1 MTGLPKQPTTFPCPS
16 RGWSG
21 PLAGAPRPRAFRGL
35 GWLGLRL
42 RRKIA
47 PTLAAAVTLLAICA
61 LSGCGYHVAG
71 RSNRLPD
78 NVKTLAVPMFVNQT
92 QTYHIEQ
99 TLTRDVVRE
108 LGDRTHY
115 KIVLD
120 AGESADATLKGT
132 VLSAQT
138 APLTYDPQT
147 GRISSSLVTVTM
159 KVTLT
164 ERRGRVLFENQ
175 NYTFREQ
182 YQVSANTASF
192 FSEETPALQR
202 MSRDF
207 ARTLISDIL
216 EGF

>member
-1 MTGLPKQPTTFPCPS
+1 MLPT
-16 RGWSG
+16 
-21 PLAGAPRPRAFRGL
+21 
-35 GWLGLRL
+35 
-42 RRKIA
+42 I
-47 PTLAAAVTLLAICA
+47 VTLCC
-61 LSGCGYHVAG
+61 CGSHVAG
-71 RSNRLPD
+71 HSNRLPE
-78 NVKTLAVPMFVNQT
+78 NVKVLAVPMFVNQT

-108 LGDRTHY
+108 LVGRTHY

-120 AGESADATLKGT
+120 AGDSADATLKGT

-159 KVTLT
+159 KVSLT
-164 ERRGRVLFENQ
+164 EAGGRVLFENL

-182 YQVSANTASF
+182 YQVSANAASF

-207 ARTLISDIL
+207 ARTLVSDIL

>member
-1 MTGLPKQPTTFPCPS
+1 
-16 RGWSG
+16 
-21 PLAGAPRPRAFRGL
+21 
-35 GWLGLRL
+35 
-42 RRKIA
+42 
-47 PTLAAAVTLLAICA
+47 
-61 LSGCGYHVAG
+61 LS
-71 RSNRLPD
+71 P
-78 NVKTLAVPMFVNQT
+78 
-92 QTYHIEQ
+92 
-99 TLTRDVVRE
+99 
-108 LGDRTHY
+108 GD
-115 KIVLD
+115 
-120 AGESADATLKGT
+120 SADATLTGA

-159 KVTLT
+159 KVSLV
-164 ERRGRVLFENQ
+164 ERGGRVLFENQ

-207 ARTLISDIL
+207 AHTLVSDIL

>member
-1 MTGLPKQPTTFPCPS
+1 MNMRPS
-16 RGWSG
+16 RGWS
-21 PLAGAPRPRAFRGL
+21 RP
-35 GWLGLRL
+35 LGLRYRL
-42 RRKIA
+42 QSNPA
-47 PTLAAAVTLLAICA
+47 LAAAAILCSLAIVA
-61 LSGCGYHVAG
+61 GCGYHTAG
-71 RSNRLPD
+71 HSNRLPED
-78 NVKTLAVPMFVNQT
+78 VKVLAIPTFTNQT
-92 QTYHIEQ
+92 QTYRIEQ
-99 TLTRDVVRE
+99 MLTRDVVRE
-108 LGDRTHY
+108 FIDRTHY
-115 KIVLD
+115 KVVLASGD
-120 AGESADATLKGT
+120 SADATLNGT

-159 KVTLT
+159 KVSLI
-164 ERRGRVLFENQ
+164 ERGGRVLFENQ

-207 ARTLISDIL
+207 AHTLVADIL